1 MSRRR
6 FLEIMTSAK
15 LADKD
20 IELARVQGA
29 RDAAT
34 AQAWS
39 QLPQALAPL
48 VGSGI
53 KAAGEAVDESAMLD
67 AQKAVL
73 ANAGETGN
81 GYITT
86 GVDDDGIPTYDEH
99 WNEAPEAVARAR
111 IGEAKD
117 LQAPKKTGNLFE
129 DIGADPFG
137 VISRARAKASA
148 TATAQLAENVA
159 KKRAEQRAEM
169 KDGLGLQLQGTQQ
182 KLTRDAASGNAR
194 ASATAADARAEANRK
209 AAAEAAEAQRKFTAK
224 ENGANRAA
232 AKERAQIMASGQ
244 LERTAAKLET
254 PTPKAIEQV
263 QHSERMLDRM
273 KDVLER
279 KRAFD
284 TGPIVDPTLDA
295 AGKVLPELIY
305 DPSDRNAWRAEVLK
319 DFNAGLKDESGA
331 AVTASEYTRQ
341 LGARL
346 NPQMDDGTFE
356 KVAKQVIDS
365 YKKDVEDAKAR
376 AKGSSRRAVVEDEV
390 TVSNG
395 NETLI
400 IPRGDLAEA
409 EADGFAEVE

>member
-20 IELARVQGA
+20 IELARDQGA

-137 VISRARAKASA
+137 VISRARATASA
-148 TATAQLAENVA
+148 TAAAQLAENVA